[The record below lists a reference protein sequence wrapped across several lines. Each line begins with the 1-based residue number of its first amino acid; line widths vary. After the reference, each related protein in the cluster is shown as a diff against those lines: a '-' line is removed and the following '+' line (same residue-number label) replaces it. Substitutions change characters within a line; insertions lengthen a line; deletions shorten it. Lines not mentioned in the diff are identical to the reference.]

1 MNVVLIDRGDR
12 QGGMHVEVKQVDKGM
27 MIRARMTIGANMQQK
42 GMSVLGGMPVLID
55 SLVDIRVDD
64 EELLGLIPQ
73 FSSVVLKYTIRLSRT
88 RNTSAQRDSHLFL
101 NYFHIIWVVIQ
112 NPLPS
117 MGCIMGIDLNNLPL
131 SMHYVNGSGYVNT
144 GKFNPRQESCTPPH
158 SY

>member
-1 MNVVLIDRGDR
+1 MLRYERCVEDR

-73 FSSVVLKYTIRLSRT
+73 FSSVALQYTIRLSRT
-88 RNTSAQRDSHLFL
+88 RNITTLDYFFTQSHAFFLSHHGNHPGLNGRTIKNTTSTSIRPNANASAT
-101 NYFHIIWVVIQ
+101 I
-112 NPLPS
+112 S
-117 MGCIMGIDLNNLPL
+117 
-131 SMHYVNGSGYVNT
+131 
-144 GKFNPRQESCTPPH
+144 TP
-158 SY
+158 